1 MKNNLLITNEIKIVV
16 VILFVHQNSTVM
28 KNKII
33 QKVRTF
39 LAVLLVICITN
50 LQVSAQVFDINQTIS
65 DGAQQNTLAFDGL
78 AFLTGNFCACSF
90 IPPGKVAD
98 YFGFQYVR
106 DNDITGMGHTTDFNT
121 VIANNLMYVL
131 DSNQK
136 ADMIALAKAQVANI
150 NLYGTKRFPIMSAFL
165 KMRDLPGNTTMYKDT
180 VLARSAELYRLD
192 AIISMQRAQL
202 YSKIIKALNA
212 KQRHYLDSVKVLGM
226 ANMPV
231 LPDQIDKRPLNNNQ
245 FVGVMSIAGD
255 IYSWYVG
262 NVASDVYFCPERQGN
277 YFGSFYIKDAPA
289 MGVHGYSIDTSLTQS
304 GGSNFIAILDPAQK
318 IKITSLVDSQRNDLY
333 TIVSI
338 RDSISRILR
347 GYLTANT
354 IDSAAIVS
362 LSDWYGR
369 LDGDISYRY
378 ARAFSEVGWSLT
390 KYQQD
395 TIKNL
400 RHLDGYPCT
409 GAYLYSDS
417 IAIPTVDITPF
428 FPPALPIGVLNFNG
442 EELQNTIKL
451 YWNTSVNQYKY
462 FNIEKSKDGIN
473 WSTIATVNNNYSDS
487 YSSIDINPVKG
498 INYYRLQLFDM
509 NGSYSYS
516 KTIAINKTLKAGVGL
531 SVLNYT
537 HGSIRINILDNNF
550 NATKAYLYNGTGQL
564 VKEIVLQNSTA
575 ETISGLPTGVYYLR
589 TEGGVEKVM
598 VL

>member
-1 MKNNLLITNEIKIVV
+1 MKYRAIRYTTAL
-16 VILFVHQNSTVM
+16 ILFVLLSTTS
-28 KNKII
+28 I
-33 QKVRTF
+33 QKASSQT
-39 LAVLLVICITN
+39 
-50 LQVSAQVFDINQTIS
+50 FDINQTIS

-136 ADMIALAKAQVANI
+136 ADMIALAKLQVANI
-150 NLYGTKRFPIMSAFL
+150 NLYGIKRFPVISAFL
-165 KMRDLPGNTTMYKDT
+165 KMRNQPGNTSMYKDT

-192 AIISMQRAQL
+192 AIISIQRAQL
-202 YSKIIKALNA
+202 YSKIIKALTV

-262 NVASDVYFCPERQGN
+262 SVPADVYFCPERQGN

-304 GGSNFIAILDPAQK
+304 GGTKFLAILNPTQRTL
-318 IKITSLVDSQRNDLY
+318 ITSLVDSQRTDLY
-333 TIVSI
+333 TIVSV
-338 RDSISRILR
+338 RDSISRVLR

-354 IDSAAIVS
+354 IDSAAIVN

-378 ARAFSEVGWSLT
+378 AMAFSEVGWTLNQ
-390 KYQQD
+390 YQID

-400 RHLDGYPCT
+400 RHLDKYPCN

-417 IAIPTVDITPF
+417 IAIPTVDITHF
-428 FPPALPIGVLNFNG
+428 FPPSLPVSVLNFYG
-442 EELQNTIKL
+442 GELQNSIKL
-451 YWNTSVNQYKY
+451 YWNTSSDNQFKL
-462 FNIEKSKDGIN
+462 FNLERSVDGKN
-473 WSTIATVNNNYSDS
+473 WSRIATLYNNYVDS
-487 YSSIDINPVKG
+487 YNSVDMNPVKG
-498 INYYRLQLFDM
+498 ANYYRLQMFDM
-509 NGSYSYS
+509 NGSYTYS
-516 KTIAINKTLKAGVGL
+516 KIIAVTKSLKASFGL

-537 HGSIRINILDNNF
+537 HGSIKINVVDNNF
-550 NATKAYLYNGTGQL
+550 NGSKAYLYNTTGQL
-564 VKEIVLQNSTA
+564 LKTIVLQTSSQNVVT
-575 ETISGLPTGVYYLR
+575 GLKSGVYYLR
-589 TEGGVEKVM
+589 TDGGVEKVM

>member
-1 MKNNLLITNEIKIVV
+1 MKSKS
-16 VILFVHQNSTVM
+16 F
-28 KNKII
+28 K
-33 QKVRTF
+33 KVSSF
-39 LAVLLVICITN
+39 LAVLLVTIFMN
-50 LQVSAQVFDINQTIS
+50 LQSSAQVFDINQTIS

-192 AIISMQRAQL
+192 AIISIQRAQL

-226 ANMPV
+226 AHMPV

-304 GGSNFIAILDPAQK
+304 GGSNFIAILDPVQK
-318 IKITSLVDSQRNDLY
+318 VKITSLVDSQRNDLY

-338 RDSISRILR
+338 RDSISRTLR
-347 GYLTANT
+347 GYLTSNT
-354 IDSAAIVS
+354 IDTAAIVS

-417 IAIPTVDITPF
+417 IAIPTVDIAPF
-428 FPPALPIGVLNFNG
+428 FPPALPIGILNFNG

-451 YWNTSVNQYKY
+451 YWNTSSDKQYKY
-462 FNIEKSKDGIN
+462 FNLEKSKDGIN
-473 WSTIATVNNNYSDS
+473 WSIMTTLNNNFADS
-487 YSSIDINPVKG
+487 YNSIDFSPVKG
-498 INYYRLQLFDM
+498 INYYRLQMFEL
-509 NGSYSYS
+509 NGDYSYS
-516 KTIAINKTLKAGVGL
+516 KIIAVNKSMKASIGLTVIN
-531 SVLNYT
+531 NT
-537 HGSIRINILDNNF
+537 HGSIRINVLDNNF
-550 NATKAYLYNGTGQL
+550 NGTKALLYNGTGQL
-564 VKEIVLQNSTA
+564 VKEITLQSNSQNNIT
-575 ETISGLPTGVYYLR
+575 GLSTGVYYLR
-589 TEGGVEKVM
+589 TDGGVEKVM